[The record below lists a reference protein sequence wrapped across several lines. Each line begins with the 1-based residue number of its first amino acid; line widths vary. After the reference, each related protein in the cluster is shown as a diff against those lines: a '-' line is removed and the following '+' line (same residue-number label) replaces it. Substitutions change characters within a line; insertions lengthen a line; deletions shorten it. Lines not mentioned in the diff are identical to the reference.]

1 MRVSCLVCP
10 VCLVIQPVIPPPLSR
25 PALTSTLNPSLIT
38 LPDFV
43 VSSMAA
49 WAHYVFLGERDG
61 TLVQWDTVSGRCQ
74 SYLLG
79 RGRAVVSLVVGAAP
93 STRIYP
99 DGDAG
104 ALGKKV
110 GKELGA

>member
-1 MRVSCLVCP
+1 M
-10 VCLVIQPVIPPPLSR
+10 
-25 PALTSTLNPSLIT
+25 
-38 LPDFV
+38 PDFV

-104 ALGKKV
+104 AFGRKV
-110 GKELGA
+110 GKEVGA